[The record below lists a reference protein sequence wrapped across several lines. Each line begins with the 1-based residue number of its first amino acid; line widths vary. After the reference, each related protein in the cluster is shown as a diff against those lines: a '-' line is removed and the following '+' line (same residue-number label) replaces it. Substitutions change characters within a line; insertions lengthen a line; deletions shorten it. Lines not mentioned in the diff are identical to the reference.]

1 VRFIFKRECYA
12 SGLYKQCDVK
22 IKEKLQNAS
31 VKVISNSWGTLE
43 HINFDFTFKSEEA
56 IN

>member
-1 VRFIFKRECYA
+1 M
-12 SGLYKQCDVK
+12 K

-43 HINFDFTFKSEEA
+43 HINFDFTFKSREV
-56 IN
+56 IK

>member
-1 VRFIFKRECYA
+1 M
-12 SGLYKQCDVK
+12 K

-31 VKVISNSWGTLE
+31 VKLISNFRGTLE
-43 HINFDFTFKSEEA
+43 HINFDFTFKSREV